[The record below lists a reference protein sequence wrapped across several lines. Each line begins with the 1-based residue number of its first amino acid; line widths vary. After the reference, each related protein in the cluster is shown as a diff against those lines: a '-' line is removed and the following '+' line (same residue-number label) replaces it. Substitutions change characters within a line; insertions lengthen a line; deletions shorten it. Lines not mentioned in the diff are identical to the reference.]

1 MRRQTQNRIDPF
13 LQGCGVL
20 CQNLHANITLP
31 TFVGEAQHPG
41 GDFISPEV
49 SESAVTK
56 PELVAAVGRKWPRR
70 GVTGELPGTWLQA
83 ENCSLELLLFL

>member
-1 MRRQTQNRIDPF
+1 M
-13 LQGCGVL
+13 L
-20 CQNLHANITLP
+20 CQNLHVNTTLP

-56 PELVAAVGRKWPRR
+56 PELVTAMGRKRPRQ
-70 GVTGELPGTWLQA
+70 GVTGELPGTRLQA
-83 ENCSLELLLFL
+83 ENCSLVLLLFL